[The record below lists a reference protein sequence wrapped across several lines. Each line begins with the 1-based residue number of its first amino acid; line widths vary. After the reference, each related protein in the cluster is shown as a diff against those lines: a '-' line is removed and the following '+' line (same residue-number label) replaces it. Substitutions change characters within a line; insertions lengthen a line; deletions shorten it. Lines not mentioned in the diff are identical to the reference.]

1 VTWFER
7 EGDQQPAQPRARHVG
22 EDAVVRA
29 DLKRPKHPD
38 QHLTDFAMGDGMPL
52 RASLLQSSCGDT
64 RSPSVRHGFA
74 DAQRMLLL
82 VGPPEDWRLIV
93 AREEIVR
100 LVDDL
105 DGGAADETVEFAVD
119 GKLYEADLS
128 AANASKL
135 RDVLAP
141 YVGAAR
147 RSGGARSGG
156 VRSGGRRS
164 GSTSASSGARETDRE
179 HNQAVREWA
188 RKRGL
193 KVSERGRIPAE
204 VLEAYSAE
212 NSAGEVRSG
221 SGVAPVFIAAG

>member
-1 VTWFER
+1 
-7 EGDQQPAQPRARHVG
+7 
-22 EDAVVRA
+22 
-29 DLKRPKHPD
+29 
-38 QHLTDFAMGDGMPL
+38 
-52 RASLLQSSCGDT
+52 
-64 RSPSVRHGFA
+64 
-74 DAQRMLLL
+74 
-82 VGPPEDWRLIV
+82 LIV

-147 RSGGARSGG
+147 
-156 VRSGGRRS
+156 RSGGRRS

-221 SGVAPVFIAAG
+221 SGVAPVFIAAS